1 MRRYIERRVPLADN
15 RLLAQFGTM
24 LAEAWAV
31 GAASQN
37 SELLGVIARM
47 LFFLEQCAIDGGKSQ
62 LAWLLLCGWQEPAQH
77 LMVNHRRQPGLQ
89 PFSRL
94 CAPAWVSGN
103 LAYLKDLDFMESR
116 LNQVSKPPTAKS
128 QVDDSDNLTPKPRK
142 PERPKGKGKGDGAN
156 SAAAPAPAAP
166 Q

>member
-1 MRRYIERRVPLADN
+1 MTPERDDPSLMRRYIERRVPLADN

-62 LAWLLLCGWQEPAQH
+62 LAWLLCGWQEPAQH

-116 LNQVSKPPTAKS
+116 LNQVSKPS
-128 QVDDSDNLTPKPRK
+128 TPKPRK
-142 PERPKGKGKGDGAN
+142 PKRPKGKGKGDGAN